1 MGARERKRG
10 FSKMSEKH
18 SLQFKAAVFQGVP
31 KVKSPY
37 WSQFEACY
45 SSLSIL

>member
-1 MGARERKRG
+1 MGAREREREGSVKCQ
-10 FSKMSEKH
+10 KH
-18 SLQFKAAVFQGVP
+18 SLQFKAAVFQGGP